1 MIDLHIHTINSD
13 GEFTTEEI
21 LKKAQLKKLTTIAI
35 TDHNNINAYSDLD
48 KLNIKDIYDGKIVI
62 GTELEF
68 VYDGKLFDMLGYGI
82 NLDIMKKSELIKKG
96 FVHSTIE
103 TEAKILEQLKQVC
116 DRLGIIY
123 SENLKITTPNYM
135 ANDVLVDDIL
145 IHEENKKILNEMNI
159 VDRSTFYRK
168 HFCEASSPFY
178 IDQTEGKWD
187 IYYVTSLI
195 HEAGGLCFL
204 AHPFVYNL
212 KDTKKTLD
220 EIVSYGIIDGIE
232 CAHRKH
238 TEEQI
243 KFLIDYCNEHNL
255 KKSCGSDFHIDS
267 HCLGFANK
275 GSFELNEEL
284 VSDWIDLVT
293 TNEYNDVKAKSL

>member
-1 MIDLHIHTINSD
+1 MIDLHIHTVNSD

-21 LKKAQLKKLTTIAI
+21 LKKAQARNLAMVSI
-35 TDHNNINAYSDLD
+35 TDHNSVSAYSDLD
-48 KLNIKDIYDGKIVI
+48 KLNIRELYDGKIII

-68 VYDGKLFDMLGYGI
+68 VYNGKLFDLLGYGVDL
-82 NLDIMKKSELIKKG
+82 NVMKESELIKKC

-103 TEAKILEQLKQVC
+103 TESIILNQLKKVC
-116 DRLGIIY
+116 DELGIKY
-123 SENLKITTPNYM
+123 SKDLKIAKPNYL

-145 IHEENKKILNEMNI
+145 TYEENKKILEGMNI
-159 VDRSTFYRK
+159 LDRSTFYRK

-178 IDQTEGKWD
+178 IDQTKGKWD
-187 IYYVTSLI
+187 IFYVTSLI

-212 KDTKKTLD
+212 ENIEETLD
-220 EIVSYGIIDGIE
+220 EIVSYGIVDGIE

-243 KFLIDYCNEHNL
+243 QFLINYCNKHNL

-275 GSFELNEEL
+275 GNYPLNEEL
-284 VSDWIDLVT
+284 VLDWIDLVT
-293 TNEYNDVKAKSL
+293 NNKYN